1 MEKVI
6 VRSSA
11 ETVMS
16 ACKNNVM
23 MEMLIMGMDV
33 LLNVLFKVVMRAMD
47 STRTLLNALKIFNL
61 I

>member
-33 LLNVLFKVVMRAMD
+33 LLNVLYKVVMRV
-47 STRTLLNALKIFNL
+47 LWIVLGHF
-61 I
+61 

>member
-6 VRSSA
+6 VRLSA
-11 ETVMS
+11 ETAMS
-16 ACKNNVM
+16 AFKNNVM